1 MRNRRRMPARAVG
14 ILWVSRSSSS
24 LPSRKYWRRIRRPRH
39 RQTEASMI
47 IAHARKWTC
56 AVALFAAATQA
67 SALWADAVPTAGSAD
82 SRIRTATY
90 DPAQVY
96 RIEGRVGYQI
106 DIQFEDEETFV
117 GLGAGDLQALSF
129 VAQGSHLFIKPR
141 AAHVST
147 NLTVLT
153 TRRAYHFDYTAA
165 DGMSSQNELYALRFV
180 YPSTA
185 VDQLLKSAAGAPRNL
200 DYWYCGHPDLK
211 PIYAADDGVRTWLR
225 FAARAELPAVFV
237 RNDDGTESLLNFN
250 IENGDVVVHRV
261 ARRFIVRRGALTGCI
276 VNAGYSGSGER
287 VRSGTVS
294 PAVER
299 ATRGGRP

>member
-1 MRNRRRMPARAVG
+1 M
-14 ILWVSRSSSS
+14 
-24 LPSRKYWRRIRRPRH
+24 
-39 RQTEASMI
+39 T
-47 IAHARKWTC
+47 RKWTC
-56 AVALFAAATQA
+56 ALALLAALQAGHVFAE
-67 SALWADAVPTAGSAD
+67 AVPNAGSAD
-82 SRIRTATY
+82 SRIRSAPY

-96 RIEGRVGYQI
+96 RIEGRVGYEI

-117 GLGAGDLQALSF
+117 GMGAGDLQALSF

-153 TRRAYHFDYTAA
+153 TRRAYHFDYSVI
-165 DGMSSQNELYALRFV
+165 DGAGSPNELYALRFI
-180 YPSTA
+180 YPSTASA
-185 VDQLLKSAAGAPRNL
+185 VDQLLKSAAGAPSNL
-200 DYWYCGHPDLK
+200 DYWYCGHPNLK
-211 PIYAADDGVRTWLR
+211 PVYAADDGVRTWLR
-225 FAARAELPAVFV
+225 FAARAELPAIFV

-261 ARRFIVRRGALTGCI
+261 APRFIVRRGKLTGCI

-287 VRSGTVS
+287 VKSGTVS

>member
-1 MRNRRRMPARAVG
+1 
-14 ILWVSRSSSS
+14 
-24 LPSRKYWRRIRRPRH
+24 
-39 RQTEASMI
+39 MI

-165 DGMSSQNELYALRFV
+165 DGVSSQNELYALRFV

-261 ARRFIVRRGALTGCI
+261 ARRFIVRRGKLTGCI

-287 VRSGTVS
+287 VGSGTVS

-299 ATRGGRP
+299 TTRGGRP

>member
-1 MRNRRRMPARAVG
+1 M
-14 ILWVSRSSSS
+14 
-24 LPSRKYWRRIRRPRH
+24 
-39 RQTEASMI
+39 
-47 IAHARKWTC
+47 
-56 AVALFAAATQA
+56 ALFATLLAGGVCAEV
-67 SALWADAVPTAGSAD
+67 VPAAGSAD
-82 SRIRTATY
+82 ARIRTAVY

-106 DIQFEDEETFV
+106 DIQFEDDESFV

-141 AAHVST
+141 MVRVRT

-153 TRRAYHFDYTAA
+153 TRRAYHFDYTADESTGA
-165 DGMSSQNELYALRFV
+165 NDLYALRFM
-180 YPSTA
+180 YPPSGGSSAAA
-185 VDQLLKSAAGAPRNL
+185 VDALLKSGSGARRNL

-250 IENGDVVVHRV
+250 VESGDVVIHRV
-261 ARRFIVRRGALTGCI
+261 ARRFIVRRGKLTGCV

-287 VRSGTVS
+287 IGSGTVS
-294 PAVER
+294 PVVER

>member
-1 MRNRRRMPARAVG
+1 MTAGHAHKGTLLEWLLALLAVSVAG
-14 ILWVSRSSSS
+14 AVRS
-24 LPSRKYWRRIRRPRH
+24 
-39 RQTEASMI
+39 
-47 IAHARKWTC
+47 
-56 AVALFAAATQA
+56 
-67 SALWADAVPTAGSAD
+67 DAVPAPGSAD
-82 SRIRTATY
+82 LRIRTATY

-96 RIEGRVGYQI
+96 RIEGRIGYEI
-106 DIQFEDEETFV
+106 DIQFEDDETFV

-141 AAHVST
+141 AAHVNT

-165 DGMSSQNELYALRFV
+165 DSAGANELYALRFV
-180 YPSTA
+180 YTSAGASSAAA
-185 VDQLLKSAAGAPRNL
+185 VDDLLKSGSGSSRNL

-211 PIYAADDGVRTWLR
+211 PVYAADDGVRTWLR

-250 IENGDVVVHRV
+250 VENGDVVIHRV
-261 ARRFIVRRGALTGCI
+261 ARRLIFRRGKLTGCI

-287 VRSGTVS
+287 VGSGTVS
-294 PAVER
+294 PQVER

>member
-1 MRNRRRMPARAVG
+1 M
-14 ILWVSRSSSS
+14 
-24 LPSRKYWRRIRRPRH
+24 
-39 RQTEASMI
+39 T
-47 IAHARKWTC
+47 RKWTC
-56 AVALFAAATQA
+56 ALALLAALQAGPVFAE
-67 SALWADAVPTAGSAD
+67 AVPNAGSAD
-82 SRIRTATY
+82 SRIRTAPY

-96 RIEGRVGYQI
+96 RIEGRVGYEI

-117 GLGAGDLQALSF
+117 GMGAGDLQALSF

-153 TRRAYHFDYTAA
+153 TRRAYHFDYRVI
-165 DGMSSQNELYALRFV
+165 DGTGSPNELYALRFI
-180 YPSTA
+180 YPSTASA
-185 VDQLLKSAAGAPRNL
+185 VDQLLKSAAGAPSNL
-200 DYWYCGHPDLK
+200 DYWYCGHPNLK
-211 PIYAADDGVRTWLR
+211 PVYAADDGVRTWLR
-225 FAARAELPAVFV
+225 FGARAELPAIFV

-261 ARRFIVRRGALTGCI
+261 APRFIVRRGKLTGCI

-287 VRSGTVS
+287 VKSGTVS

>member
-1 MRNRRRMPARAVG
+1 M
-14 ILWVSRSSSS
+14 
-24 LPSRKYWRRIRRPRH
+24 
-39 RQTEASMI
+39 T
-47 IAHARKWTC
+47 RKWTC
-56 AVALFAAATQA
+56 ALVLLAASLPAA
-67 SALWADAVPTAGSAD
+67 GWAETVPTAGSAD

-90 DPAQVY
+90 DSTEVY
-96 RIEGRVGYQI
+96 RIEARVGYEI
-106 DIQFEDEETFV
+106 DIQFEDEETFI

-141 AAHVST
+141 AVTVST

-153 TRRAYHFDYTAA
+153 TRRAYHFDYTVA
-165 DGMSSQNELYALRFV
+165 DSASGQNELYALRFV

-185 VDQLLKSAAGAPRNL
+185 AVDRLLKTATGAPRNL

-211 PIYAADDGVRTWLR
+211 PVYAADDGVRTWLR

-261 ARRFIVRRGALTGCI
+261 ARRFIVRRGKLTGCI